1 MHHHH
6 DDGTETRVEQLRT
19 ALEAHGITLPSPTVD
34 LPTFAGAY
42 AGQTLIPLGNCNEE
56 TARALTAALRKAAGR

>member
-1 MHHHH
+1 MHHH
-6 DDGTETRVEQLRT
+6 DDTETCVEQLRT
-19 ALEAHGITLPSPTVD
+19 ALKANGITLPSLTVD

-42 AGQTLIPLGNCNEE
+42 AEAPLISLGNCNTS